1 MSTTTTPAAGLPTRP
16 AAGSHIPGLL
26 VPGAV
31 SPLADLLGSPGEL
44 RVIGL
49 DLSLTSTGVCLPNG
63 HTYAIKTRQKD
74 GDRRLVVIRDN
85 IRAALAEHRPHLAVV
100 EDLPRHAKGSGITG
114 QVHGTVKPELIDA
127 GVPYVLVVPA
137 TLKSYACDNG
147 NADKRRMADAAYL
160 AAGAEFPGDLNA
172 RGEGGDMCD
181 AWWLRAA
188 AHHHYGQP
196 LFTLPQAQI
205 DRLTKVAWPDLARSA
220 VEA

>member
-1 MSTTTTPAAGLPTRP
+1 MSLDTTPAAGQTMSRP
-16 AAGSHIPGLL
+16 AAGTNIPGLL
-26 VPGAV
+26 MPGSA
-31 SPLADLLGSPGEL
+31 SALTDLIASPGDL

-49 DLSLTSTGVCLPNG
+49 DLSLTSTGVCLPDG
-63 HTYAIKTRQKD
+63 STYAIKTRQKD

-114 QVHGTVKPELIDA
+114 QVHGTVKPELLDA

-172 RGEGGDMCD
+172 KGQGGDMCD

-196 LFTLPQAQI
+196 LFSLPPAQI
-205 DRLTKVAWPDLARSA
+205 DRLTKVDWPA
-220 VEA
+220 VIAS